1 MSMSAE
7 GSQVSSLSSSASV
20 DGEQSASRFEPRLI
34 SSEMRKRCRRVI
46 FLDFDGVLH
55 PPSAIEGARPPL
67 TPSQIRKGWPNTFLH
82 LHILEALLQSYT
94 DVGVVVSSSWRMFL
108 QDEQIAEI
116 LTPISRW
123 YVGTTGCAYLGR
135 AIAIRRWLQ
144 VNCIDDFVVLD
155 DMKSYFPGT
164 WPTLILCDPT
174 AGISKPSVQEQLQAW
189 LCRE

>member
-1 MSMSAE
+1 M
-7 GSQVSSLSSSASV
+7 GSPLLSSISGAC
-20 DGEQSASRFEPRLI
+20 EQTASRFEPRVMGV
-34 SSEMRKRCRRVI
+34 EARERCSRAI

-67 TPSQIRKGWPNTFLH
+67 TPSQIRSGWPSTFLH
-82 LHILEALLQSYT
+82 MPILMKLLQGYT

-108 QDEQIAEI
+108 DDEQIGE
-116 LTPISRW
+116 LLSPISGW

-135 AIAIRRWLQ
+135 DIAIQKWLQ
-144 VNCIDDFVVLD
+144 VNCINDFVVLD

-174 AGISKPSVQEQLQAW
+174 LGISKPSVQEQLQAW
-189 LCRE
+189 LCRA